1 MPVFKRYLIDQKL
14 RNIDVLV
21 EDRTPNSEHF
31 NVFDLERE
39 LPQGR
44 TTFQILGSDALK
56 SNVEIK
62 MEMVSSNGNTIYI
75 QPIKY
80 RKDDP
85 SKHIML
91 EIYDDTAAGVATLYL
106 VGMLDPDQLNNPEL
120 NKPEWKDVYNYR
132 WSTKIFINPNLKN
145 TQPILFMG
153 QNPSTKPSL
162 TISETVKGFI
172 IPNSPVHNLHLQEG
186 LLQEPYKLKIH
197 HHNLKNK

>member
-14 RNIDVLV
+14 RKIDVLV
-21 EDRTPNSEHF
+21 EDTTPNSEHF

-62 MEMVSSNGNTIYI
+62 MEMISSYGNTIYI

-91 EIYDDTAAGVATLYL
+91 EIYNDTAAGVATLYL
-106 VGMLDPDQLNNPEL
+106 VGMLDPAKIDIPEL
-120 NKPEWKDVYNYR
+120 DKDEWKDVYNYR
-132 WSTKIFINPNLKN
+132 WSTKVFINPNLKN
-145 TQPILFMG
+145 IQPILFIG
-153 QNPSTKPSL
+153 QNPSTKPAL
-162 TISETVKGFI
+162 TISEIVKGFI
-172 IPNSPVHNLHLQEG
+172 YQIVL
-186 LLQEPYKLKIH
+186 
-197 HHNLKNK
+197 